1 MTQFPSLSEKAVGFL
16 VWFRN
21 EYGESTGDTYYLMA
35 DKYGQCNYVS
45 CRNRVVE
52 LAEAGYMTIS
62 KINGVRRRYNI
73 VPEKYNELVGS
84 FNAYE
89 K

>member
-52 LAEAGYMTIS
+52 LAEAGYMTIT
-62 KINGVRRRYNI
+62 KINGVRRRYCL
-73 VPEKYNELVGS
+73 VVEKYDELVHS
-84 FNAYE
+84 FSAH
-89 K
+89 KQ